1 MANTHRD
8 TVWNQRT
15 IWSSVFSGFRW
26 SCTAN
31 KIEKKTTA
39 LPYFH
44 AETNPS
50 DLARVWV
57 DANSAVVIYMAIL
70 WSSPY
75 FEPLH
80 NVAHMLKPY
89 FAIKFSTQ
97 NLTLWWRSR
106 FAMSQTVALNRHHS
120 LQCCETWPKVSYLVV
135 KCRWRIWLSEGFV
148 SWCTCS
154 SFFAKTSGQVLR

>member
-1 MANTHRD
+1 MK
-8 TVWNQRT
+8 
-15 IWSSVFSGFRW
+15 FSFQWFSMKLHGKQNW
-26 SCTAN
+26 
-31 KIEKKTTA
+31 KKTTA

-70 WSSPY
+70 WSPPY